1 MVWWCLLLSFK
12 QGPHLAIDDDDHDND
27 DGIGDIDG
35 SADHTESFSDLSM
48 DQIFAL

>member
-12 QGPHLAIDDDDHDND
+12 QGPHLAIDDDHDND

-48 DQIFAL
+48 DQTFAL